1 MTVLTQ
7 PLYYWAIYLLLAVAV
22 VIEFWFI
29 HWKTATNAA
38 RLIRRIDVLNADDPE
53 TRIARLYWT
62 YMYELEAVIA
72 RTITVQRAI
81 REHPERVAAL
91 LSEDVAFG
99 DVIDA
104 VAS

>member
-1 MTVLTQ
+1 MTAWW
-7 PLYYWAIYLLLAVAV
+7 YWALFALLTLAV
-22 VIEFWFI
+22 VIAFWFF
-29 HWKTATNAA
+29 HWSLKTNT
-38 RLIRRIDVLNADDPE
+38 
-53 TRIARLYWT
+53 TRELRQTQRALDRDMFDLDYYAWKAVRD
-62 YMYELEAVIA
+62 LEAWAATMEQAV
-72 RTITVQRAI
+72 